1 MGKGKSAFHLRYNA
15 PAVLTFTLLA
25 CLVATLDHFSDG
37 LFAPSFFA
45 AYPDFHFKVPLEY
58 FRLLSHVLGHKDW
71 QHLTANLTFILLVG
85 PMLEEKYGTPAMLK
99 MMLVTALATG
109 ILHVLFFSTGL
120 MGASGLVFMM
130 ILLASFANYR
140 SGQIPLTFVLV
151 LVVFLAKEFMESFEA
166 DDVSQFAH
174 IVGGLCGSIF
184 GFFNGGASKR

>member
-1 MGKGKSAFHLRYNA
+1 MGKGKSTFRLRYNA

-25 CLVATLDHFSDG
+25 CLVAVLDHLSDG

-45 AYPDFHFKVPLEY
+45 AYPDFHFKIPLEY
-58 FRLLSHVLGHKDW
+58 FRLVSHVLGHKDW
-71 QHLTANLTFILLVG
+71 EHLIANLTFILLVG
-85 PMLEEKYGTPAMLK
+85 PMLEEKYGSLAMLK

-130 ILLASFANYR
+130 ILLASFANYK

-151 LVVFLAKEFMESFEA
+151 LVVFLAKEFVQSFEV
-166 DDVSQFAH
+166 DGISQFAH

-184 GFFNGGASKR
+184 GFFNWGTSRK